1 MNRLSARNK
10 LLLAMVA
17 ILIFSFVGVSIL
29 NYKLTRA
36 SIHEEILRN
45 DLPLT
50 MDNIYSEL
58 SSDLT
63 RPLLVSSSMGSDT
76 FLKEWSLEGEVD
88 ADKVIRYLDQIKE
101 KYGFITTFF
110 VSATSG
116 IYYRFSG
123 IHKNISPDDAHDV
136 WYYDFLASGKE
147 YDFDVDSDE
156 AAHNVLTI
164 FINYKVVDEEGELL
178 GVAGVGVKV
187 DTMARRIGEYQ
198 EKYQRTVYLTDIQG
212 TIQVHPDTTLIE
224 KKNIKELEG
233 LADLAE
239 TILAKTK
246 DSGNFDYWRDGEQI
260 LLTVRYLQPLDWFL
274 YVEQNE
280 TNALAIARKNFINT
294 LLIGFLVSIA
304 IITLTVI
311 TINRY
316 QNRLELLAISD
327 ELTGTANRR
336 ALESEFQRFCY
347 GHSRSGRSFSLI
359 LLDLDN
365 FKKVNDTHGHLI
377 GDRFLID
384 FVGLIGRSVRP
395 TDVLARWGGDEF
407 VILTDSDGE
416 AATVQAER
424 IRKVLKT
431 EDFVGP
437 EGRPDDPRN
446 LVTVSIGVCVY
457 AEGDDLDKM
466 LSRADQ
472 VMYRCKA
479 RKGDSVERAS

>member
-10 LLLAMVA
+10 LLLAMVI
-17 ILIFSFVGVSIL
+17 ILLFSFVGVSFL
-29 NYKLTRA
+29 NYKITRA
-36 SIHEEILRN
+36 SVHEEILRN

-76 FLKEWSLEGEVD
+76 FLKDWALEGEVD
-88 ADKVIRYLDQIKE
+88 ADKITRYLVEIKE

-110 VSATSG
+110 VSATTG
-116 IYYRFSG
+116 TYYRFSG
-123 IHKNISPDDAHDV
+123 IHKTISPDDAHDV
-136 WYYDFLASGKE
+136 WYFDFLASGKE

-156 AAHNVLTI
+156 AADNVLTV
-164 FINYKVVDEEGELL
+164 FINYKVVDEEGQLI
-178 GVAGVGVKV
+178 GVAGVGLKV
-187 DTMARRIGEYQ
+187 DTLARRIAEYQ
-198 EKYQRTVYLTDIQG
+198 KKYERTVYLTDPQG
-212 TIQVHPDTTLIE
+212 IIQVHPDTTLIE
-224 KKNIKELEG
+224 KKNINELEG
-233 LADLAE
+233 MADLAGA
-239 TILAKTK
+239 ILDKSK
-246 DSGNFDYWRDGEQI
+246 NSGNFEYRRNGHQI
-260 LLTVRYLQPLDWFL
+260 LLTVRFIQPLDWFL

-294 LLIGFLVSIA
+294 VVIGFLVSIV
-304 IITLTVI
+304 IITLTLL

-336 ALESEFQRFCY
+336 GLESEFQRFSY
-347 GHSRSGRSFSLI
+347 AYSRSGRSFSLI

-365 FKKVNDTHGHLI
+365 FKKVNDIYGHLT

-416 AATVQAER
+416 AAIALAER

-431 EDFVGP
+431 ENFAGP
-437 EGRPDDPRN
+437 EGDLDDPRN
-446 LVTVSIGVCVY
+446 LVTASIGVSVY
-457 AEGDDLDKM
+457 AEGDDLDTM

-479 RKGDSVERAS
+479 RNGDSVERAC